1 MYFIIPIQVSKT
13 LTESLYSLKRCSG
26 QFHSIFNSCINVTLK
41 DNFLLSLILE
51 TKPIHSRAVQI
62 YQNDWFYYRLHQIEL
77 GDKIYLND
85 DRLEIPSLSLLIPFS
100 RSYVWDPEEWS
111 ESHKSSISNLWKN
124 AEFIRK
130 VLFDEERILSFSCEF
145 KILFQNRIASLRYAV
160 KENSL
165 SKVIDA
171 IAHLIGFGPGL
182 TPSGDDFIVGFISSY
197 HYLKKSKFTLS
208 INMNDFVEQILLL
221 YKNKTTFISEMMIY
235 EACKGRFFKPIVELM
250 RNLFFSDQKNSLVS
264 AYRLTKI
271 GSNSGMDILRG
282 IICGIELNTNS
293 HEGEYTT

>member
-13 LTESLYSLKRCSG
+13 LIESLYSLKRCSG

-62 YQNDWFYYRLHQIEL
+62 YQNDWFYYRLHQIEP

-85 DRLEIPSLSLLIPFS
+85 DRLEIPNLSLLIPFS
-100 RSYVWDPEEWS
+100 RSSVWDPEEWP

-130 VLFDEERILSFSCEF
+130 VLFDEEQILLFPGEF

-182 TPSGDDFIVGFISSY
+182 TPSGDDFMVGFISSY
-197 HYLKKSKFTLS
+197 HYLKKSKFILS
-208 INMNDFVEQILLL
+208 VNMNDFVEQILLL

-235 EACKGRFFKPIVELM
+235 EACKGRFFKPIVELL

-282 IICGIELNTNS
+282 IICGIEL
-293 HEGEYTT
+293 YTS

>member
-13 LTESLYSLKRCSG
+13 LIESLYSLKRCTG
-26 QFHSIFNSCINVTLK
+26 QFHSIFNSCINVTLR

-62 YQNDWFYYRLHQIEL
+62 YQNDWFYYRLHQIEP

-100 RSYVWDPEEWS
+100 RSYIWDPEEWP

-130 VLFDEERILSFSCEF
+130 VLFDVDEERILSFPGEF

-182 TPSGDDFIVGFISSY
+182 TPSGDDFMVGFISSY
-197 HYLKKSKFTLS
+197 HYLKKSKFILS

-271 GSNSGMDILRG
+271 GSSSGMDILRG
-282 IICGIELNTNS
+282 IICGIEL
-293 HEGEYTT
+293 YTS

>member
-1 MYFIIPIQVSKT
+1 MMYFIIPIQVSKT
-13 LTESLYSLKRCSG
+13 LIESLYSLKRCSG
-26 QFHSIFNSCINVTLK
+26 QFHSIFNSCINVTLR

-62 YQNDWFYYRLHQIEL
+62 YQNDWFYYRLHQIEP

-100 RSYVWDPEEWS
+100 RSYIWDPEEWP

-130 VLFDEERILSFSCEF
+130 VLFDVDEERILSFPGEF

-182 TPSGDDFIVGFISSY
+182 TPSGDDFMVGFISSY
-197 HYLKKSKFTLS
+197 HYLKKSKFILS

-282 IICGIELNTNS
+282 IICGIEL
-293 HEGEYTT
+293 YTS

>member
-1 MYFIIPIQVSKT
+1 MMYFIIPIQVSKT
-13 LTESLYSLKRCSG
+13 LIESLYSLKRCSG

-62 YQNDWFYYRLHQIEL
+62 YQNDWFYYRLHQIEP

-85 DRLEIPSLSLLIPFS
+85 DRLEIPNLSLLIPFS
-100 RSYVWDPEEWS
+100 RSSVWDPEEWP

-130 VLFDEERILSFSCEF
+130 VLFEEEQILLFPGEF

-182 TPSGDDFIVGFISSY
+182 TPSGDDFMVGFISSCY
-197 HYLKKSKFTLS
+197 YLKKSKFILS
-208 INMNDFVEQILLL
+208 VNMNDFVEQILLL

-282 IICGIELNTNS
+282 IICGIEL
-293 HEGEYTT
+293 YTS

>member
-1 MYFIIPIQVSKT
+1 
-13 LTESLYSLKRCSG
+13 
-26 QFHSIFNSCINVTLK
+26 LK

-62 YQNDWFYYRLHQIEL
+62 YQNDWFYYRLHQIEP

-100 RSYVWDPEEWS
+100 RSYIWDPEEWP
-111 ESHKSSISNLWKN
+111 ESHKSSINNLWKN

-130 VLFDEERILSFSCEF
+130 VLFDEERILSFPCEF

-182 TPSGDDFIVGFISSY
+182 TPSGDDFMVGFISSY

-208 INMNDFVEQILLL
+208 ISMNDFVEQILLL

-282 IICGIELNTNS
+282 IICGIEL
-293 HEGEYTT
+293 YTDPRK

>member
-13 LTESLYSLKRCSG
+13 LIESLYSLKRCSG
-26 QFHSIFNSCINVTLK
+26 QFHSIFNSCINVTLR

-62 YQNDWFYYRLHQIEL
+62 YQNDWFYYRLHQIEP

-100 RSYVWDPEEWS
+100 RSYIWDPEEWP

-130 VLFDEERILSFSCEF
+130 VLFDVDEERILSFPGEF

-182 TPSGDDFIVGFISSY
+182 TPSGDDFMVGFISSY
-197 HYLKKSKFTLS
+197 HYLKKSKFILS

-271 GSNSGMDILRG
+271 GSSSGMDILRG
-282 IICGIELNTNS
+282 IICGIEL
-293 HEGEYTT
+293 YTS

>member
-1 MYFIIPIQVSKT
+1 MYSTIPIQVSKT

-62 YQNDWFYYRLHQIEL
+62 YQNDWFYYRLHQIEP

-85 DRLEIPSLSLLIPFS
+85 DRLEIPSLSLLISFS
-100 RSYVWDPEEWS
+100 RSYVWDPEEWP

-130 VLFDEERILSFSCEF
+130 VLFDEERILSFPCEF

-165 SKVIDA
+165 SKTIDA

-197 HYLKKSKFTLS
+197 HYLKKSKFNLS

-235 EACKGRFFKPIVELM
+235 EACKGRFF
-250 RNLFFSDQKNSLVS
+250 QT
-264 AYRLTKI
+264 Y
-271 GSNSGMDILRG
+271 
-282 IICGIELNTNS
+282 C
-293 HEGEYTT
+293 

>member
-1 MYFIIPIQVSKT
+1 
-13 LTESLYSLKRCSG
+13 
-26 QFHSIFNSCINVTLK
+26 LK

-51 TKPIHSRAVQI
+51 IKPIHSRAVQI
-62 YQNDWFYYRLHQIEL
+62 YQNDWFYYRLHQIEP

-100 RSYVWDPEEWS
+100 RSSVWDPEEWP
-111 ESHKSSISNLWKN
+111 ESPKSSISNLWKN

-130 VLFDEERILSFSCEF
+130 VLFNEEQIVSFPGEF
-145 KILFQNRIASLRYAV
+145 KILFKNRIASLRYAV

-282 IICGIELNTNS
+282 IICGIELCTNS
-293 HEGEYTT
+293 T